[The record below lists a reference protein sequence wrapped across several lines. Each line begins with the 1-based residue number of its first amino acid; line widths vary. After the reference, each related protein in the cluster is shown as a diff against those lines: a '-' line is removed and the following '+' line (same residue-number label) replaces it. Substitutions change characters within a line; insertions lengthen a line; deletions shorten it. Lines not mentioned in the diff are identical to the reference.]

1 MAEIAQQSARGVKT
15 NRLAQPNATPEIIK
29 VQWFK
34 SHENK
39 IRAGDKKFRC
49 YVDPE
54 TREMVTLIDPV
65 TGKDKPFTVFAY
77 KDMQLDVRSN
87 RWHKAVYDFLLGK
100 TVEGGPWRGHP
111 SFNPKLKMLSLVNVT
126 KESKRNRLTRIE
138 MRELEMKIEG
148 LSPEKLL
155 LFGSLFGTNG
165 KDMGYDDVLD
175 ALIEIVKTPDNT
187 AGMFYTQKDIK
198 SKLNSTDLD
207 YYLVVSAMI
216 NAQTLTFKGD
226 VYKYGDEP
234 VGIDIDAVVRW
245 MKDNPNIYSSQ
256 KSKYLKDDLAGDSG
270 SNK

>member
-1 MAEIAQQSARGVKT
+1 MTEVAKQSARGVKT

-29 VQWFK
+29 ISWFK

-39 IRAGDKKFRC
+39 VRAGDKKFR
-49 YVDPE
+49 YYKDQE
-54 TREMVTLIDPV
+54 TGEMVALIDPS
-65 TGKDKPFTVFAY
+65 TGKEKPFTVFAY
-77 KDMQLDVRSN
+77 KDFELDVRN
-87 RWHKAVYDFLLGK
+87 NKWHKAVYEFIKGK
-100 TVEGGPWRGHP
+100 TIDGGPWRGHP

-126 KESKRNRLTRIE
+126 LESKKNRLTRIE
-138 MRELEMKIEG
+138 IRELEMKLEAMP
-148 LSPEKLL
+148 LDRLM

-165 KDMGYDDVLD
+165 KNMGYDDVLD
-175 ALIEIVKTPDNT
+175 VLVEIVKTPDNT
-187 AGMFYTQKDIK
+187 VGMFYTQKDIK
-198 SKLNSTDLD
+198 SKLSSADLD

-216 NAQTLTFKGD
+216 NAQTLVFKGD